1 MRRAG
6 GRSGSR
12 AAWLFAA
19 LLGVGA
25 FAAEPSRA
33 EALPKK
39 EKAKGKKKLKGRPG
53 EPGSGVPLDRR
64 LRNGD
69 PAQLKAP
76 LPMRPRDDKEAA
88 AMDEMEAFAARYE
101 AAYESTA
108 HSVGQQLIV
117 ESAIGRHALEQNYE
131 REIRD
136 HEAKA
141 RKLRALAITR
151 YIDFLKLH
159 PDDATWTPEILFRLA
174 ELYFETSSDR
184 LARQEDAFQKE
195 LEAYQVRLE
204 KDPDAP
210 APESPNPDYVDAIA
224 MYRRV
229 ATEFPTY
236 LYGDAALYMMGTLSY
251 EMEGF
256 DQSRQ
261 SYLALA
267 CANKFAVPAADDSNI
282 VDSKTFAAGGYAE
295 CNALREDSEYT
306 SEAWLRVGEI
316 HYDFDELE
324 PALEAY
330 AKVASDPED
339 DLYDEALIR
348 MAWTLYLKRE
358 FKASADKFDEF
369 IRYADAHKGEAAAD
383 TATSLRGEAVKYL
396 AKAYVEEDWDGDGR
410 KDSVWGYERL
420 DRDYKARGAEKHVP
434 EVYAAL
440 GDLLAEQTDFRD
452 AIRIWEAT
460 ITRWPLAAAAPKIQ
474 MRIMQAWNALQEADK
489 ALAARDK
496 LATNYLKG
504 TPWFE
509 ANWDDPDAVEEAL
522 AMAEEALVATA
533 VDHHERAQTLRSTG
547 DPKATE
553 EYMIAARA
561 YEAYLERFPD
571 TQTSYEYRY
580 SFADALF
587 YSGQYLKA
595 AQQYAEVRDSNLD
608 NRFQEDAALGAVT
621 AFEAHIDEEKQAG
634 RVVFPEMPKKGM
646 EGPFD
651 KPLQIPELARNLQ
664 EAYDRFVG
672 VKPDSDQAS
681 TMAYLAGEISQ
692 RYLHFDDAEQRF
704 SRILDEH
711 CDENVSINAGT
722 AIVDG
727 HVVREDLKGA
737 QAWTDKLLEKGCGE
751 GDEAQKFAGELKSI
765 GNAVRFQ
772 EAKILYDAGEFE
784 AAADRFV
791 ALVDQAPDDP
801 NSDRALNNA
810 AVAYETIGRFQSATK
825 TYERIY
831 QQYPDSEFADD
842 ALLRTGFN
850 HSRFFE
856 FDDAVKS
863 YLVLA
868 DDQRYKESEHRQI
881 ALKNAANLLDSL
893 QEYPRS
899 AAMYQRYADQ
909 TEDKV
914 ERADA
919 MFRAA
924 EVLSKTDDHK
934 KTILAYEQFIGQFG
948 AEQAHAEKTVQAKLR
963 IGQAYQAMGDR
974 TKAERYYRDTVATFA
989 AKGLQMATDAADHP
1003 AEAQFLLAEYALSDV
1018 MESKLK
1024 STGSKAL
1031 AKEAK
1036 VLFDRLIAASQAYD
1050 NVFPYRRIDWV
1061 LAAMYRR
1068 GSAFEETAIRVR
1080 DAPVPKQL
1088 KEYSEPW
1095 FAYKDEIDKFADQ
1108 SEQKAI
1114 VLYTETVKRGKEFNI
1129 ANRWTREARERLN
1142 VYMPEEF
1149 PLLRRPAL
1157 DLQLEDRR

>member
-1 MRRAG
+1 MTRRRRASWLLAASVAIG
-6 GRSGSR
+6 GGG
-12 AAWLFAA
+12 
-19 LLGVGA
+19 LGLAPGDA
-25 FAAEPSRA
+25 Q
-33 EALPKK
+33 ALPKK
-39 EKAKGKKKLKGRPG
+39 ASTKKKKKLKGRPG
-53 EPGSGVPLDRR
+53 EPGSGVPLDKRISG
-64 LRNGD
+64 GD
-69 PAQLKAP
+69 PAKLAAP
-76 LPMRPRDDKEAA
+76 LPRRPRDEKEAA
-88 AMDEMEAFAARYE
+88 GMDEMEAFAGRYE
-101 AAYESTA
+101 SAYESMA
-108 HSVGQQLIV
+108 HTVGQELIV

-151 YIDFLKLH
+151 YIDFLELH

-195 LEAYQVRLE
+195 LEAYQERLE

-210 APESPNPDYVDAIA
+210 PPESPNPDYADAIA
-224 MYRRV
+224 VYRRV
-229 ATEFPTY
+229 ATEFPNY
-236 LYGDAALYMMGTLSY
+236 LYGDAALYMMATLSY
-251 EMEGF
+251 EMEQF
-256 DQSRQ
+256 DESRQ
-261 SYLALA
+261 SYLALT
-267 CANKFAVPAADDSNI
+267 CKNQFPPPAADGTNI
-282 VDSKTFAAGGYAE
+282 ISSKDWKKGGYAD
-295 CNALREDSEYT
+295 CQAIKEDSEYT
-306 SEAWLRVGEI
+306 AESWLRVGEI
-316 HYDFDELE
+316 HYDFDELD

-330 AKVASDPED
+330 AKAADDPED

-358 FKASADKFDEF
+358 FAESAKKFDEF
-369 IRYADAHKGEAAAD
+369 VRYADAHKGEAKAD
-383 TATSLRGEAVKYL
+383 GAVALRDDAVKYL
-396 AKAYVEEDWDGDGR
+396 AKAYVEDDWNGDGR
-410 KDSVWGYERL
+410 KDAVWGYERL
-420 DRDYKARGAEKHVP
+420 DRDYRSRGEERHVP

-440 GDLLAEQTDFRD
+440 GDLLAEQTEFRD

-474 MRIMQAWNALQEADK
+474 NRIMQAWNALQEPDK

-533 VDHHERAQTLRSTG
+533 VDHHARAQALRSAG

-553 EYMIAARA
+553 EYLIAARA

-571 TQTSYEYRY
+571 TPTSYEYRY

-587 YSGQYLKA
+587 YSGQYLPA
-595 AQQYAEVRDSNLD
+595 AQQYAEVRDSNID
-608 NRFQEDAALGAVT
+608 NKFQEDAALGAVT
-621 AFEAHIDEEKQAG
+621 AYEAYIDEEKQAG
-634 RVVFPEMPKKGM
+634 RVAFPEMPKKGM

-651 KPLQIPELARNLQ
+651 EPLDIPELARNLQ
-664 EAYDRFVG
+664 ESYDRFVG
-672 VKPDSDQAS
+672 VLPDSEQAP

-692 RYLHFDDAEQRF
+692 RYLHFDDAERRF

-727 HVVREDLKGA
+727 HIVRDDLEGA
-737 QAWTDKLLEKGCGE
+737 QKWTDTLLQKGCGE

-772 EAKILYDAGEFE
+772 EAKLLYDAGEFE

-831 QQYPDSEFADD
+831 TQYPDSEFADD

-881 ALKNAANLLDSL
+881 ALKNAANLLDNL
-893 QEYPRS
+893 QEYSQS
-899 AAMYQRYADQ
+899 AGMYQRYADQ
-909 TEDKV
+909 VEDPGEK
-914 ERADA
+914 ADA
-919 MFRAA
+919 IFRAA

-934 KTILAYEQFIGQFG
+934 KTIAAYEQFIGQFG

-963 IGQAYQAMGDR
+963 IGQAFQAMGNR
-974 TKAERYYRDTVATFA
+974 TKAEMYYRDTVATFD
-989 AKGLQMATDAADHP
+989 AKGLQPATDAADFP
-1003 AEAQFLLAEYALSDV
+1003 AEAQFLLAEYALADV
-1018 MESKLK
+1018 MQARLK

-1031 AKEAK
+1031 QKEAK
-1036 VLFDRLIAASQAYD
+1036 QLFDRLIVASQAYD

-1095 FAYKDEIDKFADQ
+1095 FAYKDEIDKFANQ
-1108 SEQKAI
+1108 SEEKAI
-1114 VLYTETVKRGKEFNI
+1114 ALYAETVKRGKEYNI
-1129 ANRWTREARERLN
+1129 ANQWTRGARERLN
-1142 VYMPEEF
+1142 IYMPEEY